1 MNTEN
6 NKRVDEG
13 TRFLA
18 TLWLEIATRIVE
30 LAIDTYTLTKE
41 QATALRNAF
50 LRRVQYT
57 VVTN

>member
-6 NKRVDEG
+6 NKRVEDG

-30 LAIDTYTLTKE
+30 LAIETYELTQE
-41 QATALRNAF
+41 QAAALRNAF

-57 VVTN
+57 VATN

>member
-6 NKRVDEG
+6 NKRVTEG

-30 LAIDTYTLTKE
+30 LAVEIYELAPE
-41 QATALRNAF
+41 QAAALRNAF

-57 VVTN
+57 VDIN

>member
-6 NKRVDEG
+6 NKRVEDG

-30 LAIDTYTLTKE
+30 LAIETYELTQE
-41 QATALRNAF
+41 QAIALRNAF

-57 VVTN
+57 VATN